1 MARRGPPVPWLKY
14 VTFPLKSQ
22 IMNMRNCITIDFQ
35 FPAMDRLIGYAG
47 TNELEDI
54 NPTIKVKKKLKE
66 K

>member
-1 MARRGPPVPWLKY
+1 
-14 VTFPLKSQ
+14 
-22 IMNMRNCITIDFQ
+22 
-35 FPAMDRLIGYAG
+35 MDRLIGYAG